1 MSLDEHHAFQQS
13 MIFAIPGFW
22 FFTALIESAAFSYQP
37 PPCKRMGL
45 TFDVVSLRNRKMTKH
60 KNRKLSKA
68 VEPVQ
73 QATKKQGAATVAS
86 KPIQQATKDRVATEI
101 APEQIQQSTVDLVET
116 AKSSAKTPPS
126 VQTIATAHAE
136 YAKKAMQ
143 DSSEFFAKL
152 TSVRDPAKLMELQ
165 SEYVKNAH
173 ETFVAEAKKISEL
186 YTDFFKQAAKPLEA
200 LIAKNKA
207 V

>member
-1 MSLDEHHAFQQS
+1 MS
-13 MIFAIPGFW
+13 
-22 FFTALIESAAFSYQP
+22 
-37 PPCKRMGL
+37 
-45 TFDVVSLRNRKMTKH
+45 KH

-73 QATKKQGAATVAS
+73 QATKNQGDATVAS
-86 KPIQQATKDRVATEI
+86 KPIQQATKDRVATEM

-116 AKSSAKTPPS
+116 AKSSAKNLPPS
-126 VQTIATAHAE
+126 VHTIATAHAD

-165 SEYVKNAH
+165 SEYVKNAY

-186 YTDFFKQAAKPLEA
+186 YTDFFKQSAQPLEA